1 MILKIYL
8 YNLISDLDNLL
19 IITTVVRKY
28 GYEPK
33 RLFFYIVVCLTA
45 SRTIYVAMIQYLT
58 GIPGFRVLA
67 GMILLYIAFRFVSSI
82 QPDSEAR
89 PVPSIPVAKMLLIV
103 LAADFLV
110 CMDSVLITS
119 GISGNLLY
127 TMAGM
132 ALSLTTVLAFFE
144 FFSEILDKI
153 SLVQIVA
160 GGLTAHVAVTG
171 IFKDPVMKYPV
182 SLLEKVWGFQLNE
195 WIDFIAL
202 DAAIF
207 LILAGFM
214 IKARNRA

>member
-8 YNLISDLDNLL
+8 LNLISDLDNLL

-33 RLFFYIVVCLTA
+33 QLFFNIVVCLTV

-67 GMILLYIAFRFVSSI
+67 GMILLYIAFCFVSSI

-89 PVPSIPVAKMLLIV
+89 PVPSIPAAKMLLIV
-103 LAADFLV
+103 LAADMLV

-119 GISGNLLY
+119 GISTNLLS

-153 SLVQIVA
+153 SWVQIVA
-160 GGLTAHVAVTG
+160 GGLITHVAITG
-171 IFKDPVMKYPV
+171 IFKDPMMKYPV
-182 SLLEKVWGFQLNE
+182 SLLEKVWGFQLHE
-195 WIDFIAL
+195 WINFIAL
-202 DAAIF
+202 DTAIF
-207 LILAGFM
+207 LILIGFM

>member
-1 MILKIYL
+1 
-8 YNLISDLDNLL
+8 
-19 IITTVVRKY
+19 
-28 GYEPK
+28 
-33 RLFFYIVVCLTA
+33 
-45 SRTIYVAMIQYLT
+45 
-58 GIPGFRVLA
+58 
-67 GMILLYIAFRFVSSI
+67 MILLYIAFRFVSSI

-89 PVPSIPVAKMLLIV
+89 PVPSIPAAKMLFIV

-119 GISGNLLY
+119 GISANLLY

-160 GGLTAHVAVTG
+160 GGLIAHVAVTG

-195 WIDFIAL
+195 WINFIAL